1 MYSSISAF
9 HARIWMAMIKRVAST
24 YWSYGQDEVELAAP
38 TSLTL
43 GEMVKTEFSVLGG
56 AHSSEF

>member
-1 MYSSISAF
+1 
-9 HARIWMAMIKRVAST
+9 MAMIKRVAST